1 MHSILSMHHMFRLE
15 ADVTIIMFS
24 DTDET
29 LEAVD
34 KIAVQQTDNKTEATA
49 L

>member
-1 MHSILSMHHMFRLE
+1 MFRLV
-15 ADVTIIMFS
+15 ANVSIYVFS

-34 KIAVQQTDNKTEATA
+34 KIAVQQNDNKTEATA